1 VTTGQSDGV
10 LGRPPVC
17 NASGGNENVGVN
29 GLVVAAVKPV
39 EPSQS
44 KLTAPAGP
52 MKLSAVRVRASR
64 GHTTLGYSGECLAE
78 EKRRC
83 GSHARDDQDRAEDRP
98 DTAPLGRSGSEQH
111 AIAVSPRIETIVY
124 CIQVTEKVVT
134 EVPETDRQ

>member
-52 MKLSAVRVRASR
+52 MKLSAVRVEHPGVIPPWATAGNVWLKRSVVAVAMPAMIKIERKTNQTLRCLVVRA
-64 GHTTLGYSGECLAE
+64 
-78 EKRRC
+78 
-83 GSHARDDQDRAEDRP
+83 
-98 DTAPLGRSGSEQH
+98 RSST
-111 AIAVSPRIETIVY
+111 R
-124 CIQVTEKVVT
+124 
-134 EVPETDRQ
+134 